1 MVELLHKFDVPGDRP
16 VLVLIDQFEELF
28 RFREAARRL
37 AGQADPDAYQQRND
51 AIQFVDLLL
60 RTAEQADRPVYVILT
75 MRSEFMG
82 DCDAFFGL
90 PEAISASQF
99 LTPRLTRDQLAEAIE
114 GPLDQFHATIAPEVM
129 NQIANEVGSDPDQ
142 LPLMQH
148 ALLRMWQLACAEAG
162 VPSDA
167 GPRSPDTPLVTLT
180 RDSDYVDAGRVAKA
194 LPAYHGMH

>member
-1 MVELLHKFDVPGDRP
+1 M
-16 VLVLIDQFEELF
+16 LIDQFEELF

-37 AGQADPDAYQQRND
+37 AGPATPDVYTAQRG
-51 AIQFVDLLL
+51 IQFVDLLL
-60 RTAEQADRPVYVILT
+60 QTAEQTDRPVYVILT

-90 PEAISASQF
+90 PEAISSSQF
-99 LTPRLTRDQLAEAIE
+99 LTPRLTREQLAEAIK
-114 GPLDQFHATIAPEVM
+114 GPLEQFHATIRPEVL
-129 NQIANEVGSDPDQ
+129 NQIVNEVGSDPDE

-148 ALLRMWQLACAEAG
+148 ALLRMWELACAEAG

-180 RDSDYVDAGRVAKA
+180 EITTA
-194 LPAYHGMH
+194 LPA